1 MLDEDVVAPAP
12 AVEGEFVSFPD
23 SPFELFQPYQPA
35 GDQPAAIQQ
44 LVEGVHDGLS
54 FQTLLGVTGSGK
66 TFTMANVIAR
76 LGRPAIV
83 FAPNKTLA
91 AQLYSEFREFFPK
104 NAVEYFVSYYD
115 YYQPEAYVPQ
125 RDLFIEKDSAIN
137 EHIEQMR
144 LSCTKSLL
152 ERRDVVIVAS
162 VSAIYGIGNPADYH
176 QMVMTLRVG
185 DKLGQRDVIA
195 QLIRMQYTRNET
207 EFSRGAFRV
216 RGDTIDVFPAEHSE
230 LAIRI
235 ELFDDEIEAL
245 QLFDPLT
252 GKIRQKIP
260 RFTVY
265 PSSHYV
271 TPRERVLAAMDG
283 IKQELRDRSAQ
294 FVSDGKLVEA
304 QRIEQRTR
312 FDLEMLQEVGHCK
325 GIENYT
331 RHLSGA
337 NPGDPPPTLVDYL
350 PPDAIMLL
358 DESHVLIGQ
367 FSGMYNGDKARKTT
381 LVEYGFRLPSALDNR
396 PLKFEEFERKMR
408 QAIFVSATPGNYEK
422 DNTGQVVEQVVRPTG
437 LVDPLVEVRPATH
450 QVDDVLQEIRLRVEV
465 NERVLITTLTK
476 RMAEQLTDYLSDNG
490 VKVRYLHSDVDT
502 VERVEILRDLRLGL
516 FDVLVGINLLREGL
530 DIPEVS
536 LVAILDADKEGFLRA
551 ERSLVQTIG
560 RAARNLNGKAILYG
574 DRITN
579 SMRLAIDETERRRTK
594 QIAFNTLNNITP
606 RSIKKSVRDMI
617 DGVYSE
623 KSGRDDQKLLAAHGG
638 ELEEL
643 SEKDLSK
650 RITLLEK
657 QMLEHARNLEF
668 EKAARVRDQLAQLRE
683 RAFGGSSHDNI
694 LPLAGSRPG
703 R

>member
-1 MLDEDVVAPAP
+1 MSNLPAISIVDANP
-12 AVEGEFVSFPD
+12 DADPYAAGHFVSYPG
-23 SPFELFQPYQPA
+23 SPFELYQPYPPA
-35 GDQPAAIQQ
+35 GDQPVAIAQ
-44 LVEGVHDGLS
+44 LVEGVSDGEV

-66 TFTMANVIAR
+66 TFTMANVIAQV
-76 LGRPAIV
+76 GRPAIV

-144 LSCTKSLL
+144 LSCTKSIM
-152 ERRDVVIVAS
+152 ERRDVVIVAT
-162 VSAIYGIGNPADYH
+162 VSAIYGIGEPESYH
-176 QMVMTLRVG
+176 RMIMTLRTG

-195 QLIRMQYTRNET
+195 QLIRMQYQRNDM
-207 EFSRGAFRV
+207 EFSRGKFRV

-235 ELFDDEIEAL
+235 ELFDDEIESL

-252 GKIRQKIP
+252 GRIRQKIP

-271 TPRERVLAAMDG
+271 TPRDKVLAAVET
-283 IKQELRDRSAQ
+283 IKVELAQ
-294 FVSDGKLVEA
+294 RLKELVGMGKLVEA
-304 QRIEQRTR
+304 QRLEQRTR
-312 FDLEMLQEVGHCK
+312 FDLEMLSEVGHCK

-337 NPGDPPPTLVDYL
+337 APGDAPSTLTDY
-350 PPDAIMLL
+350 MR
-358 DESHVLIGQ
+358 
-367 FSGMYNGDKARKTT
+367 ARKTT

-396 PLKFEEFERKMR
+396 PLKFEEFEKRMR
-408 QAIFVSATPGNYEK
+408 QCIFVSATPADYEK
-422 DNTGQVVEQVVRPTG
+422 THAGKVVEQVVRPTG
-437 LVDPLVEVRPATH
+437 LVDPQVEVRPATH
-450 QVDDVLQEIRLRVEV
+450 QVDDVLQEIRIRVDKH
-465 NERVLITTLTK
+465 ERVLITTLTK

-502 VERVEILRDLRLGL
+502 VERVEILRDLRLGA

-536 LVAILDADKEGFLRA
+536 LVAILDADKEGFLRS
-551 ERSLVQTIG
+551 ERSLIQTIG
-560 RAARNLNGKAILYG
+560 RAARNLNGRAILYA
-574 DRITN
+574 DRITE
-579 SMRLAIDETERRRTK
+579 SMKKAIGETERRRIK
-594 QIAFNTLNNITP
+594 QLAHNDALGITP
-606 RSIKKSVRDMI
+606 KSIVKKVKDLI

-623 KSGRDDQKLLAAHGG
+623 KSGKEAERLEQAALQRAKV
-638 ELEEL
+638 EDM
-643 SEKDLSK
+643 SEKDIAK
-650 RITLLEK
+650 AIKLLEK
-657 QMLEHARNLEF
+657 QMMEHARNLEF
-668 EKAARVRDQLAQLRE
+668 EKAAQVRDQLTVLKEQ
-683 RAFGGSSHDNI
+683 AFGATGGDNI
-694 LPLAGSRPG
+694 LPLIRA
-703 R
+703 